1 MFRCR
6 FLSNSKHNYNKNYS
20 LSISWRKNIKRDVT
34 ENAENMVFACGKSED
49 YMLPDNALIAFMN
62 HCANRI
68 GESYFRT
75 PRTTIKAFLD
85 LLSILEQYPSVKW
98 TDVIEN
104 IDIIADS
111 EQSGFGKRNISQ
123 SENNSDDE
131 FASFKL

>member
-1 MFRCR
+1 
-6 FLSNSKHNYNKNYS
+6 
-20 LSISWRKNIKRDVT
+20 
-34 ENAENMVFACGKSED
+34 
-49 YMLPDNALIAFMN
+49 MN

-85 LLSILEQYPSVKW
+85 LLSILEQYPSIKW

-104 IDIIADS
+104 VAIIADT
-111 EQSGFGKRNISQ
+111 EQSGFGQRNISQ
-123 SENNSDDE
+123 SDNNADDE

>member
-1 MFRCR
+1 
-6 FLSNSKHNYNKNYS
+6 
-20 LSISWRKNIKRDVT
+20 
-34 ENAENMVFACGKSED
+34 
-49 YMLPDNALIAFMN
+49 MN

-111 EQSGFGKRNISQ
+111 EQSEFGKRNISH
-123 SENNSDDE
+123 SENNTEDE